1 MIYFENERHGTL
13 AWRRMRKNERGEK
26 MSEKMVALAIG
37 AHPDDIEFMMAG
49 TLLLLRC
56 AGLETHVC
64 NLANGC
70 YGSQVYSKD
79 DAARVRTLEAQAA
92 ARVAGA
98 TWHPSLFDDIGI
110 YYDAPSLA
118 KVTAIVRRV
127 KPDIVLTLSRRDY
140 MEDHEYA
147 SRLAS
152 SATFNRCMPSYVT
165 DPPEPAY
172 NKQVAVYHALPHS
185 LIDMQRKPV
194 EPEFIVNISDVMT
207 QKREMLAQHVSQKE
221 WLDATQGMDSYLEDM
236 VDVSRLVGTR
246 YGGCAFA
253 EGWRR
258 HNHMGYCDPDFAP
271 LQSVLSDVCKV
282 VEK

>member
-1 MIYFENERHGTL
+1 
-13 AWRRMRKNERGEK
+13 

-49 TLLLLRC
+49 TLLLLKR
-56 AGLETHVC
+56 AGLETHLC

-70 YGSQVYSKD
+70 YGSQVYSKEE
-79 DAARVRTLEAQAA
+79 AASVRALEAQDA

-98 TWHPSLFDDIGI
+98 VWHPPLFDDIGI

-118 KVTAIVRRV
+118 KVTAVVRRV
-127 KPDIVLTLSRRDY
+127 KPDIVLTLSRHDY

-152 SATFNRCMPSYVT
+152 SATFNRCMPSYVSE
-165 DPPEPAY
+165 PPEPAY
-172 NKQVAVYHALPHS
+172 NKPVAVYHSLPHS
-185 LIDMQRKPV
+185 LMDMQRVPI
-194 EPEFIVNISDVMT
+194 EPEFVVDITEVMS
-207 QKREMLAQHVSQKE
+207 QKREMLARHVSQKE

-236 VDVSRLVGTR
+236 AETSRLVGTR
-246 YGGCAFA
+246 YGGCAYA

-258 HNHMGYCDPDFAP
+258 HNHMGYCEPGFAP
-271 LQSVLSDVCKV
+271 LQTILADVLKPVGKG
-282 VEK
+282 K